1 MSKQTFKGGR
11 DVIIQVQDL
20 ERALKFYG
28 ETLGLPVS
36 QRYEHCTGFEA
47 GGFQLFVEKGES
59 PGPVFE
65 FLVSDVAA
73 AKQKLLA
80 AGCTVVEEDERVPRL
95 YMRDPYGLTFNV
107 GPSR

>member
-1 MSKQTFKGGR
+1 MNKQGFSASR
-11 DVIIQVQDL
+11 DVIIQVPDL

-36 QRYEHCTGFEA
+36 QRYQTCTGFEA
-47 GGFQLFVEKGES
+47 GGFQLFVEQGAS

-65 FLVSDVAA
+65 FLVPDVTA
-73 AKQKLLA
+73 AKRTLLA

-95 YMRDPYGLTFNV
+95 YMRDPCGLTFNI
-107 GPSR
+107 GRSR